1 MSNELDN
8 TLTRLD
14 SIHPEWVAYIRDVEE
29 RYPYDRM
36 VGLVVHDNG
45 EAYDV
50 CFGWEAA
57 ESYALDQGMRV
68 LALQGDGRFSRVD
81 LQRMLDLTR
90 REYQDCFGE

>member
-1 MSNELDN
+1 MSNELQN
-8 TLTRLD
+8 TLTGLNAM
-14 SIHPEWVAYIRDVEE
+14 HPQWVSHIVDVQE

-45 EAYDV
+45 EPYDV

-68 LALQGDGRFSRVD
+68 LALQGDGPFSRVD
-81 LQRMLDLTR
+81 LQRMLDRTR

>member
-1 MSNELDN
+1 MSNELQN
-8 TLTRLD
+8 TLTGLNAM
-14 SIHPEWVAYIRDVEE
+14 HPEWVDHIVDVQE

-36 VGLVVHDNG
+36 VGLVVGDNG
-45 EAYDV
+45 EPYDV

-68 LALQGDGRFSRVD
+68 LALQGDGPFSRAD
-81 LQRMLDLTR
+81 LQRMLDRTR